1 MKQSTKGLIKFGK
14 LESLKFYIMH
24 LRKIKFLRNYT
35 VRNVLT
41 LLNPCVLNIY
51 HQTVLKA
58 HEINVHEVQAGKL
71 FKFNSRGKL
80 NEEFKDKKLDILWL
94 TVK

>member
-1 MKQSTKGLIKFGK
+1 
-14 LESLKFYIMH
+14 MH
-24 LRKIKFLRNYT
+24 LRIIKFLRNYT
-35 VRNVLT
+35 LRYVLT
-41 LLNPCVLNIY
+41 LLNPCVLNIFH
-51 HQTVLKA
+51 HQIVLKA

-80 NEEFKDKKLDILWL
+80 NEEFKDKELDILWL